1 MMEIILL
8 PSVLF
13 FCMVLCFLVIGF
25 SSYYRY
31 EIQLSRYEKISP
43 VCPSKFGLIHNFG
56 ALKKEYSKV
65 LKRKH
70 VFGAKKK

>member
-25 SSYYRY
+25 SSYYLY
-31 EIQLSRYEKISP
+31 INI
-43 VCPSKFGLIHNFG
+43 VLIN
-56 ALKKEYSKV
+56 KV
-65 LKRKH
+65 I
-70 VFGAKKK
+70 